1 MCAADVW
8 AFACCLLFLEGVEP
22 FHGFDEDP
30 AKLFYLARHQC
41 VAFREGG
48 AFKPFALADC
58 AYAPARHIGQTAWAP
73 ILAAAFVPQAA
84 RLSSPQLCDR
94 LALLH
99 PHAPDTPNA
108 PDTPT
113 APDTPHAHAHAKHAH
128 THRAPLRRLNFG

>member
-30 AKLFYLARHQC
+30 AKFFYLALHQC
-41 VAFREGG
+41 VVFREGTV
-48 AFKPFALADC
+48 FKRFALCDC
-58 AYAPARHIGQTAWAP
+58 AYAPARHIGQTAWAD

-94 LALLH
+94 LAALCS
-99 PHAPDTPNA
+99 PHAPHAPHTPSDPIDPSDPSDPKQA
-108 PDTPT
+108 Q
-113 APDTPHAHAHAKHAH
+113 AH
-128 THRAPLRRLNFG
+128 RPPLRRLNFK